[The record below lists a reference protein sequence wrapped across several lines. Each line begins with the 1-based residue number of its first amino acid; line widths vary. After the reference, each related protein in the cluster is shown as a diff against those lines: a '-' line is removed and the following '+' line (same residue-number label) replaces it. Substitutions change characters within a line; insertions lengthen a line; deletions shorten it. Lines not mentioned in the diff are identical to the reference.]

1 MNILKKLF
9 KKVFGCNGI
18 FVTEDGRVGVNE
30 KNPLAGLHM
39 GKGAINNIYFD
50 TSEEEKQVIFNNGKT
65 NTYIYGNV
73 AGNPFGESVGM
84 IDSTNQRN
92 IWFYRPEENCL
103 HLGIPTVLPRL
114 TEEQK
119 YHLENVI
126 PGTII
131 FNLDTNNVEV
141 YTDRWKVIPTV

>member
-1 MNILKKLF
+1 MNVLKRLF

-18 FVTEDGRVGVNE
+18 FITEDGRVGINE
-30 KNPLAGLHM
+30 RNPLAGLHM

-50 TSEEEKQVIFNNGKT
+50 TSQEEKQVIFNNGKT

-84 IDSTNQRN
+84 IDSTNVRN
-92 IWFYRPEENCL
+92 VWYYKPEENSL
-103 HLGIPTVLPRL
+103 TFGVPVVLPRM

-119 YHLENVI
+119 YHLDFLIGGMV
-126 PGTII
+126 I
-131 FNLDTNNVEV
+131 FNVDTNKVEV
-141 YTDRWKVIPTV
+141 YDGTNWKSLY